1 MIKALE
7 AKSVEGENDTS
18 ELKSD
23 LEMVRM
29 NFSLSGNRFK
39 SLKDKFD
46 KLQEIVDQLKE
57 GGGAPVVSGDGN
69 VDFSQFASKQK
80 FDELNNRVKVIDS
93 IQGQTSDTLAN
104 LEDRVVVLERSD
116 TDQNNQIEEIWKNIN
131 QIVQNLNSNG
141 PAIVPS
147 MPMAKDS
154 SADVKNLQN

>member
-69 VDFSQFASKQK
+69 VDFS
-80 FDELNNRVKVIDS
+80 
-93 IQGQTSDTLAN
+93 
-104 LEDRVVVLERSD
+104 
-116 TDQNNQIEEIWKNIN
+116 
-131 QIVQNLNSNG
+131 
-141 PAIVPS
+141 
-147 MPMAKDS
+147 
-154 SADVKNLQN
+154 